1 MKNLEISVEF
11 FPPQTDNGLQN
22 LDKTC
27 QNLQNNLQAKPK
39 YYSVT
44 YGAGG
49 STRDK
54 TFAAVKML
62 KQQGLIVAPHLSCI
76 GASQQNINEILDHYK
91 NLNIKK
97 IVALRGDLPSGMAET
112 GEFQYASD
120 LVKFIR
126 NKYGDYFDL
135 TVAAYPEF
143 HPQAKNAQ
151 SDISAFVEKAKAGAN
166 AAITQYFYNVDAYFN
181 FVEEVQKKGVEIPI
195 IPGIMPISSYSK
207 LARFSDACGAEIPRW
222 IRKKF
227 ESFGDD
233 TESVKKFGV
242 EVVSKM
248 CEKLLQNGVK
258 ELHFYS
264 MNQADLVLQ
273 IAKNL

>member
-27 QNLQNNLQAKPK
+27 QNLQNNLQQKPK

>member
-27 QNLQNNLQAKPK
+27 QNLQNNLQTKPK

-49 STRDK
+49 STREK

-222 IRKKF
+222 IRRKF

-273 IAKNL
+273 IVKNL

>member
-27 QNLQNNLQAKPK
+27 QNLQNNLQPQPK

-135 TVAAYPEF
+135 IVAAYPEF
-143 HPQAKNAQ
+143 HPQAKNVQ

>member
-27 QNLQNNLQAKPK
+27 QNLQNNLQQKPK

-143 HPQAKNAQ
+143 HPQAKNVQ

-273 IAKNL
+273 ITKNL

>member
-1 MKNLEISVEF
+1 M
-11 FPPQTDNGLQN
+11 
-22 LDKTC
+22 
-27 QNLQNNLQAKPK
+27 
-39 YYSVT
+39 
-44 YGAGG
+44 
-49 STRDK
+49 
-54 TFAAVKML
+54 
-62 KQQGLIVAPHLSCI
+62 
-76 GASQQNINEILDHYK
+76 
-91 NLNIKK
+91 
-97 IVALRGDLPSGMAET
+97 
-112 GEFQYASD
+112 
-120 LVKFIR
+120 KFIR
-126 NKYGDYFDL
+126 DKYGDYFDL
-135 TVAAYPEF
+135 IVAAYPEF
-143 HPQAKNAQ
+143 HPQAKNVQ

>member
-27 QNLQNNLQAKPK
+27 QNLQNNLQQKPK

-143 HPQAKNAQ
+143 HPQAKNVQ

-181 FVEEVQKKGVEIPI
+181 FVEEVQSKGVEIPI

>member
-27 QNLQNNLQAKPK
+27 QNLQNNLQPKPK

-135 TVAAYPEF
+135 IVAAYPEF